1 MFRLLRNAICLFVLL
16 IAGYLIVSLIYGG
29 DVFRQVSQ
37 KVEEKTEKAAQ
48 TADKIKSTVDGAK
61 NTVQMYQK
69 KIKKET
75 PPDD

>member
-16 IAGYLIVSLIYGG
+16 MAGYLIVSFIYGG
-29 DVFRQVSQ
+29 DVFRRFSQ

-61 NTVQMYQK
+61 NTVEMYK
-69 KIKKET
+69 KKDRKET